1 MKILNYKYSI
11 LIAACIV
18 YLSLMKPPSID
29 SPLLKIE
36 NIDKVIHAIMYAFL
50 SLVMAFESNTKN
62 NHLKLLTVFII
73 STTFG
78 GVIEILQSYF
88 PPRTASWGDFIADAI
103 GSVLPLV
110 ILLIVYL
117 KHYGRERESN
127 ANSPESGERNRT
139 SKS

>member
-1 MKILNYKYSI
+1 MKALNYKYSM

-36 NIDKVIHAIMYAFL
+36 NIDKVIHAIMYATL
-50 SLVMAFESNTKN
+50 SLAMAFESNVKN
-62 NHLKLLTVFII
+62 NSLKILPVFII

-78 GVIEILQSYF
+78 GVIELLQSYF

-110 ILLIVYL
+110 ILLIVNL
-117 KHYGRERESN
+117 THYGRERESN
-127 ANSPESGERNRT
+127 ANSPEYGGRNR
-139 SKS
+139 SHKG